1 MFRRISKRE
10 KPATIE
16 RATRFYA
23 ERLSAALD
31 LARKRAERSKPTV
44 RALLA
49 SAKVVGRA
57 PNSDIKAAVVSFEAS
72 PFRGG
77 LHHFY
82 PCQYIDD
89 LPHRDLATDISQV
102 LRDRLAL
109 REKEGL

>member
-1 MFRRISKRE
+1 MFRRISKRD
-10 KPATIE
+10 KPAAIE
-16 RATRFYA
+16 RATHYYA

-31 LARKRAERSKPTV
+31 LARRRAARSTPTV

-57 PNSDIKAAVVSFEAS
+57 PNSHIKAAVVSFEAS

-82 PCQYIDD
+82 PWQYIDG
-89 LPHRDLATDISQV
+89 LSHRELATDVSQM
-102 LRDRLAL
+102 LRIRLAL
-109 REKEGL
+109 RKKEGL